1 MSVFAAGGNPL
12 WHNNC
17 YDTKP
22 MSRVVETYLV
32 VSSEAIA
39 SRFQEEIGQVFQN
52 PGAKPITQADLDHVL
67 ALTQEREN

>member
-1 MSVFAAGGNPL
+1 MVIDGAVVATGSPG
-12 WHNNC
+12 

-22 MSRVVETYLV
+22 MSQVVETYLV

-52 PGAKPITQADLDHVL
+52 PGAKPITQADLDQVL
-67 ALTQEREN
+67 ALKRERGK